1 MLSTD
6 TDLDLPQAP
15 LQALPEMGVLT
26 ASAAATL
33 LAACGGGGGGGAGT
47 GAVAGAGTSAGS
59 GTTAGASTGTTT
71 STATGTVPQSLAT
84 TGTGSSPAASDEE
97 AARFLLQ
104 AQFSASDAEIATL
117 RSTGYAA
124 WLNTQFAAPQGPTG
138 WDWLEARGYGV
149 VDANSY
155 FFNTYQADFMVWN
168 QLMTAPDAMRKRVA
182 LALSEIFVASLASSD
197 FDWRSHGFA
206 AYWDVLVKNAFGNF
220 RQLLEDVTLNPAMGY
235 FLNTRGNQKENTA
248 TGRLPDENYAR
259 EVMQLFTIGLYQL
272 NLDGSEKRDGSGNK
286 IETYTQSD
294 VSNLA
299 RVFTGYDFDTSTAP
313 RLAVPGLTYTINP
326 KDSVRLP
333 MTLNPSR
340 HSTLAATFLDTTV
353 AANTPGAAALKTA
366 LDALFNHPN
375 TAPFFCKQL
384 IQRLVTSNPS
394 PAYVARVAGVFVNNG
409 AGVRGDIPSVL
420 AALLLD
426 DEARSPVGLNSVNFG
441 KLREPVVRL
450 VQWGRSFGV
459 ASAAGTWKLFD
470 TTRSDTQ
477 LGQSPLRSPSV
488 FNFFRPGYVPP
499 GTALATSQT
508 PAPEFQLVNET
519 TVGGYLNF
527 MQDVIRNGFNI
538 GTPAVPEPSYT
549 AYVRDVTCSYTAE
562 LALC

>member
-1 MLSTD
+1 LTLS
-6 TDLDLPQAP
+6 
-15 LQALPEMGVLT
+15 
-26 ASAAATL
+26 
-33 LAACGGGGGGGAGT
+33 GAGK
-47 GAVAGAGTSAGS
+47 
-59 GTTAGASTGTTT
+59 
-71 STATGTVPQSLAT
+71 
-84 TGTGSSPAASDEE
+84 AASDEE

-117 RSTGYAA
+117 RSTSFAA

-149 VDANSY
+149 VDANNF
-155 FFNTYQADFMVWN
+155 FFNTYPADYMVWN

-206 AYWDVLVKNAFGNF
+206 AYWDGLVKNAFGNF

-235 FLNTRGNQKENTA
+235 FLNTKGNQKENAA

-272 NLDGSEKRDGSGNK
+272 NGDGSEKRDGSGNK
-286 IETYTQSD
+286 IESYTQSD

-299 RVFTGYDFDTSTAP
+299 RVLTGYDFDTSTGP
-313 RLAVPGLTYTINP
+313 RMAVPGQTYTLNP
-326 KDSVRLP
+326 KDSARLP
-333 MTLNPSR
+333 MALNPSR
-340 HSTLAATFLDTTV
+340 HSTLVATFLGTTV

-366 LDALFNHPN
+366 LDTLFNHPN

-394 PAYVARVAGVFVNNG
+394 PAYVARVAAVFVNNG
-409 AGVRGDIPSVL
+409 AGVRGDLPSVL

-426 DEARSPVGLNSVNFG
+426 DEARSPVGLSSVNFG
-441 KLREPVVRL
+441 KLREPMVRL
-450 VQWGRSFGV
+450 VQWGRSFGI

-470 TTRSDTQ
+470 TSRSDTQ

-499 GTALATSQT
+499 GTVLASSQT
-508 PAPEFQLVNET
+508 PAPEFQLVNESS
-519 TVGGYLNF
+519 VGGYLNF

-538 GTPAVPEPSYT
+538 GTPAVPESSFT
-549 AYVRDVTCSYTAE
+549 AFARDIACSYSAE
-562 LALC
+562 LGLVLDPAALVKRLNLRLCAGQLSASNQNLITSALGTPALSAASTTAQKLDRVAAAVLLVMASADYLVQK